1 MKTNLSSINRS
12 VLLVLMAIV
21 IASCEAVKPTSTE
34 IVILVNPAEETPLI
48 LAAEDLKTDLASVMD
63 ADIQIVEVSNAV
75 PAADYYFIVGKISEL
90 PPNLIEGA
98 EREAIARLN
107 PGARGSLIRQSQYQ
121 EQPLVLLVGEDTQGT
136 QYAVY
141 DYAEQVLGTDSLAY
155 WTGKASEPIESQQL
169 IAFENKVIPAPV
181 IPLLVYFEN
190 DVDELAN
197 LKSPMLE
204 YDWESF
210 TEMIDALVRMKYNG
224 IEFFDMLGRAEFYT
238 RAEYTS
244 AYPDYQ
250 LDVAYLERMMD
261 YVHDKGMLIQID
273 MMQGRQLRT
282 LSEEA
287 STCWSDYKDEWVDG
301 WRYYLS
307 ETPIGKVD
315 IFALRPRN
323 QVWDWEYKSTCGE
336 DKATVFNEVYAE
348 FNDIINEF
356 KPDAP
361 RVCICYHDGMEI
373 FNEDFA
379 PPKEFIIAWSDD
391 GFGRFK
397 YQPEDTKGYKFG
409 TYMHA
414 GFWLNHDVMDPYPE
428 LVDSIMTEMFER
440 YDARHYMEV
449 NGQTFRPFLLNIE
462 AYADFA
468 EQGTA
473 FDGEAFY
480 REWTTRYFGEQASP
494 DVIQAMKLLHEANK
508 DRVGYVEILWQVKNF
523 QAYLA
528 NVPARRPGRGTF
540 IVEFDG
546 IEKYF
551 DGTAPRIESLKQA
564 LEYVDRAK
572 ARLTGDGEFFHDH
585 VELPIRIYLDLLEY
599 NQTLIDLVILNESSK
614 EQTEQEQPDEIKQR
628 EIDALLAQGKTQLE
642 QIYTRRLAGDMN
654 PKWATW
660 YDPAKRRPN
669 NGFPA
674 LEDFQLIEHALASEH
689 ECSNELTDAERNDGW
704 RLLFDGDS
712 LAQWRSYKEDS
723 VNTGWG
729 IENSCLTRLGD
740 GGDLIT
746 QEQFSDFELRLEWR
760 ISEAGNSG
768 IFIRGD
774 ESGLSMHYSG
784 FEMQVLDNAGHPDA
798 SIPSHISGA
807 YYDMMAPDH
816 DTTQPVGY
824 WNQARIIAN
833 GPHIEYWLNG
843 RQTAEFDLGSDE
855 WQALYQQSKFTD
867 RPNYGTLMQGHIG
880 FQDHQDKV
888 WFRNIRIL
896 ER

>member
-1 MKTNLSSINRS
+1 M
-12 VLLVLMAIV
+12 
-21 IASCEAVKPTSTE
+21 IASCAPVKSPSLE
-34 IVILVNPAEETPLI
+34 VVILVNAGEETPLI
-48 LAAEDLKTDLASVMD
+48 LAAEDLKSDLASVIE
-63 ADIQIVEVSNAV
+63 ADIEIVDASNEI
-75 PAADYYFIVGKISEL
+75 PTADYYFYIGKVAELSSEF
-90 PPNLIEGA
+90 IDAA
-98 EREAIARLN
+98 ESETIRALN
-107 PGARGSLIRQSQYQ
+107 PGARGSLIRQNQYRG
-121 EQPLVLLVGEDTQGT
+121 QPLILLIGDDIQGT

-141 DYAEQVLGTDSLAY
+141 NYAEQIIGLDSLAY
-155 WTGKASEPIESQQL
+155 WTGKEPESIEPAKL
-169 IAFENKVIPAPV
+169 IAFENKIVPPPV

-250 LDVAYLERMMD
+250 LDVAYLEKMMD
-261 YVHDKGMLIQID
+261 YVHDKGMMIQID

-287 STCWSDYKDEWVDG
+287 STCWRDNKDEWIDG

-373 FNEDFA
+373 FNENFA

-468 EQGTA
+468 DQGTA
-473 FDGEAFY
+473 FDGDAFY
-480 REWTTRYFGEQASP
+480 REWTTRYFGEKASP
-494 DVIQAMKLLHEANK
+494 DAIQAMKLLHEANK
-508 DRVGYVEILWQVKNF
+508 DRVGYVEILWQIKSL

-528 NVPARRPGRGTF
+528 DVPASRPGRGTF
-540 IVEFDG
+540 IVKREA

-551 DGTAPRIESLKQA
+551 DGTARRIESLKQA

-572 ARLTGDGEFFHDH
+572 TQLAGDGEFFHDH
-585 VELPIRIYLDLLEY
+585 IELPIRIYLDLLEY
-599 NQTLIDLVILNESSK
+599 NQTLIDLVITNESSK
-614 EQTEQEQPDEIKQR
+614 EQQEK
-628 EIDALLAQGKTQLE
+628 IDALLVLGRTQLE
-642 QIYTRRLAGDMN
+642 QIHARRLTGDKN
-654 PKWATW
+654 PKWTNW

-674 LEDFQLIEHALASEH
+674 MDAFQLIEQALASAH
-689 ECSNELTDAERNDGW
+689 RCVNELTDAEHSAGW
-704 RLLFDGDS
+704 RLLFDGES
-712 LAQWRSYKEDS
+712 LAQWRSYQEDS
-723 VNTGWG
+723 VNPGWG
-729 IENSCLTRLGD
+729 IENGCLTRLGA
-740 GGDLIT
+740 GGDLISR
-746 QEQFSDFELRLEWR
+746 EQFTDFELQLEWR

-774 ESGLSMHYSG
+774 ESAQSLHYTG

-798 SIPSHISGA
+798 SIPSHVAGA
-807 YYDMMAPDH
+807 YYDMITPDH
-816 DTTQPVGY
+816 DTSKPVGY
-824 WNQARIIAN
+824 WNQVRILAN
-833 GPHIEYWLNG
+833 GSHVEYWLNG
-843 RQTAEFDLGSDE
+843 RKTAEFEQGSAE
-855 WQALYQQSKFTD
+855 WEALYQQSKFTD
-867 RPNYGTLMQGHIG
+867 RPNYGRLLKGHIG

-888 WFRNIRIL
+888 WFRNIRII